1 MSGNQLPW
9 GTSCLQGMLHIFSI
23 TGIKGDARLLAPQL
37 IVNSTLVK
45 RQGLTHVVVCIE
57 IVTYCLHF
65 FFFKT
70 IF

>member
-1 MSGNQLPW
+1 MCGNQLPW

-23 TGIKGDARLLAPQL
+23 TGIKGDARLRAPHL
-37 IVNSTLVK
+37 IVNSTT
-45 RQGLTHVVVCIE
+45 GSHVVVCIE
-57 IVTYCLHF
+57 IVTYCCLHF